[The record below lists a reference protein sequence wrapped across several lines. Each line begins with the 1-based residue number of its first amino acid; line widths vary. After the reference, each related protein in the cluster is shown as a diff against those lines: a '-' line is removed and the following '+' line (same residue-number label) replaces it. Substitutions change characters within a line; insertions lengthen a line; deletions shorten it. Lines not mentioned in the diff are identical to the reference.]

1 MSTYETTY
9 DEPGLAGETIEREAR
24 ELLGQVMGYVA
35 VTVGIAALGAYL
47 GRDLTGAT
55 GLLLFIP
62 AFAAIIGLHFAVARR
77 REQLARE

>member
-9 DEPGLAGETIEREAR
+9 DDPGLAGETIEREAR
-24 ELLGQVMGYVA
+24 ELLGQVMGHVA
-35 VTVGIAALGAYL
+35 DTVGFAALGAHP
-47 GRDLTGAT
+47 GRDLNAAT
-55 GLLLFIP
+55 GLPLFIP